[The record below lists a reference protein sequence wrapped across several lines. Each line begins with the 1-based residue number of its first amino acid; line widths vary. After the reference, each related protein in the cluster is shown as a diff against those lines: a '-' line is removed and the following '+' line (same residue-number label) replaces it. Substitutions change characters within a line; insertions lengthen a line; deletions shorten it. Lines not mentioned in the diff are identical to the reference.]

1 MVEAR
6 CPSKARKTH
15 MTCKDPLHAKLFARR
30 MANIQPSA
38 SMAAAIEVSKLRRE
52 GVSIHSLAIGE
63 PDFAPP
69 LAAVNA
75 MLDAVKRNDTGY
87 LIENQPLMAAIAER
101 FEKNNG
107 LKFAENEIALGAGLK
122 QIIFAAFC
130 ATINEGDEVVVPAPY
145 WVSYPDIAQLFGAKV
160 VEVQCAADAGFK
172 LKPEQLKS
180 ALTPKTKWVVLNS
193 PNNPT
198 GAVYSHDEMAALGA
212 VISQHPSC
220 LVLSDEIYEHFVY
233 DGAHFSTFLGAN
245 QNLCDRVLT
254 ANGISKAYALTGMR
268 IGYAGGPKDLIA
280 QIKTIISQDTSCTSS
295 ISQAAAHAA
304 LAGDQSDIPLNR
316 AAYQLRRDCL
326 VQGLS
331 TISGLE
337 CREPEGAFY
346 AFVGVAGLLGAT
358 TEDGETLNDDSDVAR
373 YFVRA
378 AHVATI
384 AGAAYGMSPYLR
396 MSFATSKETITEAC
410 ANIANAVS
418 RLKLPK
424 NQGRTDQ

>member
-1 MVEAR
+1 
-6 CPSKARKTH
+6 
-15 MTCKDPLHAKLFARR
+15 MTTQDTLYAKFSAKR
-30 MANIQPSA
+30 MANIKPSA
-38 SMAAAIEVSKLRRE
+38 SMAAAVEVSKLRRE
-52 GVSIHSLAIGE
+52 GVCIHSLAIGE

-69 LAAVNA
+69 QAAVNA
-75 MLDAVKRNDTGY
+75 MLDAVNRDDTGY
-87 LIENQPLMAAIAER
+87 LIENQPLMLAIAER

-130 ATINEGDEVVVPAPY
+130 ATIDEGDEVVVPAPY
-145 WVSYPDIAQLFGAKV
+145 WVSYPDIAQLFGANV
-160 VEVQCAADAGFK
+160 IQVQCAVETGFK
-172 LKPEQLKS
+172 LTPEQLKS
-180 ALTPKTKWVVLNS
+180 TLTPKTKWVVLNS

-233 DGAHFSTFLGAN
+233 DGANFSTFLGAN
-245 QNLCDRVLT
+245 QNLRERVLT

-268 IGYAGGPKDLIA
+268 IGYAGGSRDLIA

-304 LAGDQSDIPLNR
+304 LSGDQSDIPLNR
-316 AAYQLRRDCL
+316 ADYQLRRDRL

-331 TISGLE
+331 NIPGMV
-337 CREPEGAFY
+337 CRQTEGAFY
-346 AFVGVAGLLGAT
+346 AFVGVAGLVGAT
-358 TEDGETLNDDSDVAR
+358 TEDGETLSDDSDVAG

-396 MSFATSKETITEAC
+396 MSFATSETVIDEAC
-410 ANIANAVS
+410 AKIANAVS
-418 RLKLPK
+418 RLKLPN
-424 NQGRTDQ
+424 NQGRTYK

>member
-1 MVEAR
+1 
-6 CPSKARKTH
+6 
-15 MTCKDPLHAKLFARR
+15 MTSQDPLHAKLFARR
-30 MANIQPSA
+30 MATIKPSA
-38 SMAAAIEVSKLRRE
+38 SMAAAVEVSKLRRE
-52 GVSIHSLAIGE
+52 GVSILSLAIGE

-69 LAAVNA
+69 DAAITA
-75 MLDAVKRNDTGY
+75 MLDAVSRNDTGY
-87 LIENQPLMAAIAER
+87 LIENQPLMAAISER

-130 ATINEGDEVVVPAPY
+130 ATIDEGDEVVVPAPY
-145 WVSYPDIAQLFGAKV
+145 WVSYPDIAQLFGAKT
-160 VEVQCAADAGFK
+160 VEVQCAADADFK
-172 LKPEQLKS
+172 ITPEQLKS
-180 ALTPKTKWVVLNS
+180 ALTPQTKWVVLNS
-193 PNNPT
+193 PSNPT

-220 LVLSDEIYEHFVY
+220 LILSDEIYEHFVY
-233 DGAHFSTFLGAN
+233 DGANFSTFLGAN
-245 QNLCDRVLT
+245 QNLRDRVLT

-268 IGYAGGPKDLIA
+268 IGYAGGSKDLIV

-295 ISQAAAHAA
+295 ISQAAALAA
-304 LAGDQSDIPLNR
+304 LSDDQSDIPLNR

-331 TISGLE
+331 TIPGLE
-337 CREPEGAFY
+337 CRAPEGAFY
-346 AFVGVAGLLGAT
+346 AFVGVAGLVGAT

-384 AGAAYGMSPYLR
+384 AGAAYVMSPYLR
-396 MSFATSKETITEAC
+396 MSFATSEEIITEAC
-410 ANIANAVS
+410 TNIANAVS

>member
-1 MVEAR
+1 MI
-6 CPSKARKTH
+6 SQ
-15 MTCKDPLHAKLFARR
+15 DPLHAKLFARR
-30 MANIQPSA
+30 MANIKPSA
-38 SMAAAIEVSKLRRE
+38 SMAAAVEVSKLRRK
-52 GVSIHSLAIGE
+52 GVSILSLAIGE

-69 LAAVNA
+69 DAAITA
-75 MLDAVKRNDTGY
+75 MLDAVSRNDTGY

-145 WVSYPDIAQLFGAKV
+145 WVSYPDIAQLFGAKI

-172 LKPEQLKS
+172 VTPEQLKS
-180 ALTPKTKWVVLNS
+180 ALTPQTKWVVLNS

-198 GAVYSHDEMAALGA
+198 GAVYSRDEMAALGT

-220 LVLSDEIYEHFVY
+220 LVLSDEIYEHFVF
-233 DGAHFSTFLGAN
+233 DGANFSTFLGAN
-245 QNLCDRVLT
+245 QNLRDRVLT

-268 IGYAGGPKDLIA
+268 IGYAGGSKDLIV

-295 ISQAAAHAA
+295 ISQAAALAA
-304 LAGDQSDIPLNR
+304 LSDDQSDIPLNR

-331 TISGLE
+331 TIPGLE

-396 MSFATSKETITEAC
+396 MSFATSEEIITEAC

-418 RLKLPK
+418 RLKIPK
-424 NQGRTDQ
+424 N

>member
-1 MVEAR
+1 
-6 CPSKARKTH
+6 
-15 MTCKDPLHAKLFARR
+15 MTSQDPLHAKLFARR
-30 MANIQPSA
+30 MANIKPSA
-38 SMAAAIEVSKLRRE
+38 SMAAAGEVSKLRRE

-69 LAAVNA
+69 DAAVSA

-87 LIENQPLMAAIAER
+87 LIENRRLMLAIAER

-130 ATINEGDEVVVPAPY
+130 ATIDEGDEVVVPAPY
-145 WVSYPDIAQLFGAKV
+145 WVSYPDIAQLFGAKI

-172 LKPEQLKS
+172 LTPEQLKS

-233 DGAHFSTFLGAN
+233 DGANFSTFLGAN
-245 QNLCDRVLT
+245 QNLRERILT
-254 ANGISKAYALTGMR
+254 ANGISKAYALTGLR
-268 IGYAGGPKDLIA
+268 IGFAGGSKDLIA

-295 ISQAAAHAA
+295 ISQAAALAA
-304 LAGDQSDIPLNR
+304 LSGDQSDIPLNR
-316 AAYQLRRDCL
+316 AAYQLRRDRL
-326 VQGLS
+326 LQRLNNIPGMV
-331 TISGLE
+331 

-358 TEDGETLNDDSDVAR
+358 TEDGETLSDDSDVAR

-396 MSFATSKETITEAC
+396 MSFATSEIVIDEAC
-410 ANIANAVS
+410 EQIAKAVS
-418 RLKLPK
+418 RLKLPS
-424 NQGRTDQ
+424 NQGRTDK